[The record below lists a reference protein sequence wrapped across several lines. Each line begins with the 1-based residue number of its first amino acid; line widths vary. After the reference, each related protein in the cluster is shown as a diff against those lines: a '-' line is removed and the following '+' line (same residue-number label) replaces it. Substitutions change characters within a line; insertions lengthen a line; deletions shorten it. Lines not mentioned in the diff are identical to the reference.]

1 MDINYNNVIDLYET
15 VILKIF
21 EYIKTEK
28 WELLEKTIKD
38 NKNLDYNV
46 KDNSNTYILEYVI
59 IFNKI
64 NIVKILL
71 SYENIRIDILDDNN
85 RSILYNI
92 IKFGHIDILKLF
104 IEKNKKIIGMNIFE
118 LKDKS
123 GNIALFYAINF
134 NNVEMINIII
144 KEMTTLYIKNNNGE
158 NCLHLAIKTQN
169 MNTFK
174 LILKHINNLNFKND
188 DGETCLHIM
197 IKYKCYDIIKY
208 VFENGVGK
216 ISERGEISEE
226 KGNTQFEINVV
237 DSKYNHT
244 PLHKI
249 CLTLDIQLFELIKD
263 KVDIINGYIQDKSG
277 NIFFHYFVYNIINL
291 NTAQNN
297 NIVLDIYNILKKI
310 KFDYNIYNID
320 NETCCHLMLKNKKQ
334 IEIISKNYNMILND
348 FVSNT
353 DINIQN
359 NDGYSCF
366 LLIVKNDYWKDLY
379 NILINKKLDIFIYT
393 KDKLTC
399 FNYISKDDYN
409 YFIEMITK
417 SYINQLRKNSA
428 TRWIDY
434 WDNRCKVNI
443 NVKELNEFERNMLLN
458 IKNNEDICYDLLY
471 KKISDYSSIFINDVT
486 KYNRFNSYPL
496 KVANILLIENY
507 PTVSISTYTG
517 STLDVLSGLLYI
529 SKKYYNICQSSLELI
544 DINKSIVEYKNG
556 VCNFMGF
563 EIEWIDYQLHIP
575 STKTITLQNILNN
588 HITNNKY
595 RFFIIPIGI
604 QLYINN
610 QYYAHANY
618 LIFDYKL
625 LTVERFEPYGTDAP
639 SDMNYNPILLDNTLK
654 NIIDA
659 YKLNFKYVTPC
670 EYLLKIGF
678 QLKEI
683 YESKNDY
690 IGDPNGFCALWS
702 LWWVEL
708 RIKYH
713 DIPIKKI
720 VKMLNKELIN
730 KSYKEIIR
738 NYSSY
743 VTNYRDKILLKSDIT
758 INDLLNEKITSKQ
771 ASNIN
776 NVIIKDIDDIVNM

>member
-1 MDINYNNVIDLYET
+1 MDINYNKEIDLYET
-15 VILKIF
+15 VIIKIF

-28 WELLEKTIKD
+28 WDLLEKTIKN
-38 NKNLDYNV
+38 NKDLDYNV
-46 KDNSNTYILEYVI
+46 KDNSNTYILEYAI

-64 NIVKILL
+64 SIIKLLL
-71 SYENIRIDILDDNN
+71 SYENIRIDIIDDNN

-92 IKFGHIDILKLF
+92 IKFGYIDILKLF
-104 IEKNKKIIGMNIFE
+104 IEKNKKIIGVNIFE

-134 NNVEMINIII
+134 NNVEIINLII
-144 KEMTTLYIKNNNGE
+144 KEMNTLYIKNNIGE
-158 NCLHLAIKTQN
+158 NCLHIAIKTQN
-169 MNTFK
+169 INTFK
-174 LILKHINNLNFKND
+174 IILKNFNNLSSKND
-188 DGETCLHIM
+188 DGESCLHIM
-197 IKYKCYDIIKY
+197 IKYKCYDIIRY
-208 VFENGVGK
+208 IFSDSIINNVG
-216 ISERGEISEE
+216 S
-226 KGNTQFEINVV
+226 NINNIGSIINDV

-249 CLTLDIQLFELIKD
+249 CLTLDIQLYELIKD

-277 NIFFHYFVYNIINL
+277 NIFFHYFIYNIINL
-291 NTAQNN
+291 NTTQNTK
-297 NIVLDIYNILKKI
+297 IILDIYNILKKI
-310 KFDYNIYNID
+310 SFEYNIYNID

-334 IEIISKNYNMILND
+334 IDNISKNYNIILNE
-348 FVSNT
+348 FITNT

-366 LLIVKNDYWKDLY
+366 LLIVKNNYWKELY

-399 FNYISKDDYN
+399 FNFITKDDYD

-417 SYINQLRKNSA
+417 SYINQLRKNPV
-428 TRWIDY
+428 TIWLDY
-434 WDNRCKVNI
+434 WDNRCKVS
-443 NVKELNEFERNMLLN
+443 VKMKELNEFERNILIN
-458 IKNNEDICYDLLY
+458 IKNNEDICYELLY
-471 KKISDYSSIFINDVT
+471 KKIYDYSSLFVNDVT

-496 KVANILLIENY
+496 KMMNILLIENY
-507 PTVSISTYTG
+507 PVVSISTYIG

-529 SKKYYNICQSSLELI
+529 NKKYSNICQSSLELI

-556 VCNFMGF
+556 ICNFIGF

-575 STKTITLQNILNN
+575 STKTITLQNILTNN
-588 HITNNKY
+588 ISNNKY

-618 LIFDYKL
+618 LIVDYKL
-625 LTVERFEPYGTDAP
+625 LTIERFEPYGTDAP

-654 NIIDA
+654 NVIDS
-659 YKLNFKYVTPC
+659 YKLKLKYISPR
-670 EYLLKIGF
+670 EYLNKIGF

-702 LWWVEL
+702 LWWTEI
-708 RIKYH
+708 RIKYP
-713 DIPIKKI
+713 DIPIKKL

-730 KSYKEIIR
+730 KSYKELIR

-743 VTNYRDKILLKSDIT
+743 VTNYRDKLLLRSDIS
-758 INDLLNEKITSKQ
+758 INDLLNEKITSVQ
-771 ASNIN
+771 ATSIN
-776 NVIIKDIDDIVNM
+776 NVIISDITTIVSM

>member
-21 EYIKTEK
+21 EYIKTQK
-28 WELLEKTIKD
+28 WDLLEKIIRD

-59 IFNKI
+59 IFNKV
-64 NIVKILL
+64 NIVKLLL
-71 SYENIRIDILDDNN
+71 SYENIRIDIIDDNN

-92 IKFGHIDILKLF
+92 IKFGYIDILKLF
-104 IEKNKKIIGMNIFE
+104 IEKNKKIIGINIFE
-118 LKDKS
+118 LKDKL

-134 NNVEMINIII
+134 NNIEMIKLII
-144 KEMTTLYIKNNNGE
+144 KEMNTLYIKNNNGE
-158 NCLHLAIKTQN
+158 NCLHIAIKIQN
-169 MNTFK
+169 INIFK
-174 LILKHINNLNFKND
+174 LILKHINNLNYRND
-188 DGETCLHIM
+188 DGENCLHLM

-208 VFENGVGK
+208 VFDDVNVNLK
-216 ISERGEISEE
+216 DV
-226 KGNTQFEINVV
+226 NINDV
-237 DSKYNHT
+237 DSKYNHSL
-244 PLHKI
+244 LHKI

-263 KVDIINGYIQDKSG
+263 KVDILNGYIQDKSG
-277 NIFFHYFVYNIINL
+277 NIFFHYFIYNITNL
-291 NTAQNN
+291 NTEQNTT
-297 NIVLDIYNILKKI
+297 IILDIYNILKKI
-310 KFDYNIYNID
+310 KFDYNMYNID
-320 NETCCHLMLKNKKQ
+320 NETCCHLMFKNKKH
-334 IEIISKNYNMILND
+334 IETISKNYNIILND
-348 FVSNT
+348 FITNT

-366 LLIVKNDYWKDLY
+366 LLIVKNNYWKDLF
-379 NILINKKLDIFIYT
+379 NIIINKKLDIFIYT

-399 FNYISKDDYN
+399 FNFITKDDYN

-417 SYINQLRKNSA
+417 SYINQLRKNPASV
-428 TRWIDY
+428 WLDY
-434 WDNRCKVNI
+434 WDNRCKVN
-443 NVKELNEFERNMLLN
+443 VKMKELNDFERNILIN
-458 IKNNEDICYDLLY
+458 IKNNEDICYELLY
-471 KKISDYSSIFINDVT
+471 KKIYDYSSLFIKDIT

-496 KVANILLIENY
+496 KIPNILLIENY
-507 PTVSISTYTG
+507 PVVGISTYTG

-529 SKKYYNICQSSLELI
+529 NRKYYNICQSSLELI
-544 DINKSIVEYKNG
+544 DINKSIVDYKNG
-556 VCNFMGF
+556 ICNFIGF
-563 EIEWIDYQLHIP
+563 EIEWIDFQLHIP
-575 STKTITLQNILNN
+575 STKNITLQNILIKN
-588 HITNNKY
+588 ITNNKY

-625 LTVERFEPYGTDAP
+625 LTIERFEPYGTDAP
-639 SDMNYNPILLDNTLK
+639 NDMNYNPILLDNTLK
-654 NIIDA
+654 NIFDS
-659 YKLNFKYVTPC
+659 YKLNFNYISPC
-670 EYLLKIGF
+670 QYLNKIGF

-702 LWWVEL
+702 LWWVEI
-708 RIKYH
+708 RIKYP
-713 DIPIKKI
+713 DIPIKKM

-743 VTNYRDKILLKSDIT
+743 ITNYRDKLLLKSDIS
-758 INDLLNEKITSKQ
+758 INDLLNEKIKSKQ
-771 ASNIN
+771 AININ
-776 NVIIKDIDDIVNM
+776 NVIISDIDDIISL

>member
-1 MDINYNNVIDLYET
+1 MDINYNKVADLYET
-15 VILKIF
+15 VIIKIF

-28 WELLEKTIKD
+28 WELLEKTIRD
-38 NKNLDYNV
+38 NKDLDYNV
-46 KDNSNTYILEYVI
+46 RDNSNTYILEYVI

-64 NIVKILL
+64 SIVKLLL
-71 SYENIRIDILDDNN
+71 SYENIRIDIIDDNN

-92 IKFGHIDILKLF
+92 IKFGYIDILKLF
-104 IEKNKKIIGMNIFE
+104 IEKNKKIIGVNIFE

-134 NNVEMINIII
+134 NNLEIIKLII
-144 KEMTTLYIKNNNGE
+144 KEMNTLYIKNNNGE
-158 NCLHLAIKTQN
+158 NCLHIAIKTQN
-169 MNTFK
+169 INTFK
-174 LILKHINNLNFKND
+174 LILKHINNLNFKNN
-188 DGETCLHIM
+188 DGETCLHMM

-208 VFENGVGK
+208 IF
-216 ISERGEISEE
+216 SDA
-226 KGNTQFEINVV
+226 INETVSKVDSKVDSIIINEV

-277 NIFFHYFVYNIINL
+277 NIFFHYFIYNITNL
-291 NTAQNN
+291 NTTQNTK
-297 NIVLDIYNILKKI
+297 IILDIYDILKKI
-310 KFDYNIYNID
+310 NFEYNIYNID
-320 NETCCHLMLKNKKQ
+320 NETCCHLVLKNKKY
-334 IEIISKNYNMILND
+334 IENISKNYNIILND
-348 FVSNT
+348 FINNT

-366 LLIVKNDYWKDLY
+366 LFIVKNNYWKDLY

-399 FNYISKDDYN
+399 FNFIAKDDYN

-417 SYINQLRKNSA
+417 SYINQLRKNPVKI
-428 TRWIDY
+428 WLDY
-434 WDNRCKVNI
+434 WDNRCKVN
-443 NVKELNEFERNMLLN
+443 VKLKELNEFERNILVN
-458 IKNNEDICYDLLY
+458 IKNDEDICYELLY
-471 KKISDYSSIFINDVT
+471 KKIYDYSSLFVNDIT

-496 KVANILLIENY
+496 KMANILLIENY
-507 PTVSISTYTG
+507 PVVSISTYTG

-529 SKKYYNICQSSLELI
+529 TKKYSNICQSSLELI
-544 DINKSIVEYKNG
+544 DTNKTIVEYKNG
-556 VCNFMGF
+556 VCNFIGF
-563 EIEWIDYQLHIP
+563 EIVWIDFQLHIP
-575 STKTITLQNILNN
+575 STKNMTLQNILTKNIIN
-588 HITNNKY
+588 SKY

-618 LIFDYKL
+618 LIIDYKL

-639 SDMNYNPILLDNTLK
+639 NDMNYNAKLLDNNLK
-654 NIIDA
+654 NLIDS
-659 YKLNFKYVTPC
+659 YKLNLKYVGPH
-670 EYLLKIGF
+670 EYLNKIGF

-702 LWWVEL
+702 LWWTEI
-708 RIKYH
+708 RIKYSN
-713 DIPIKKI
+713 IPIKKL

-743 VTNYRDKILLKSDIT
+743 ITNYRDKLLLRSDIS
-758 INDLLNEKITSKQ
+758 INELLNEKITSKQ
-771 ASNIN
+771 AITIN
-776 NVIIKDIDDIVNM
+776 NVIIKDIEDITFI